1 MTDKYFNS
9 KTQINEL
16 PRISDRVSFIYIER
30 SKINRIDSAITS
42 TDSRGIVKIPAAM
55 IGVLLL
61 GPGVEITHR
70 AVELLGDTGTS
81 IIWVG
86 ENGVRNYS
94 NGRPLASS
102 TKFLE
107 KQAKL
112 VSNSRS
118 RLKVARKMYQMRFK
132 DENVENLTMQ
142 QLRGREG
149 SRVRG
154 VYRKYSKEYEIKWQ
168 GRNYRVED
176 FKDSDLINQAL
187 SACNVC
193 LYGIC
198 QSVIQALGMSS
209 GLGFVHTGHDKS
221 FVYDIA
227 DLYKAEITIPLAFKI
242 TSEFETSEDISRECR
257 LAMRDIIRE
266 TKLVS
271 KINKDLQYLMEI
283 DEEEAFEFDNIYL
296 WDEKEGHVAY
306 GISYEER
313 D

>member
-9 KTQINEL
+9 KIQINEL

-42 TDSRGIVKIPAAM
+42 TDSRGMVKIPAAM

-227 DLYKAEITIPLAFKI
+227 DLYKADLTIPLAFKI
-242 TSEFETSEDISRECR
+242 TSEYQSSEDISRECR

-296 WDEKEGHVAY
+296 WDEKEGHVDY

>member
-1 MTDKYFNS
+1 MTDNYFNS

-16 PRISDRVSFIYIER
+16 PRISDRVSFIYIEK

-42 TDSRGIVKIPAAM
+42 TDSRGMVKIPAAM

-70 AVELLGDTGTS
+70 AVELLGDNGTS

-112 VSNSRS
+112 VSNSRT
-118 RLKVARKMYQMRFK
+118 RLKVARKMYQMRFE
-132 DENVENLTMQ
+132 DEDVENLTMQ

-149 SRVRG
+149 SRIRG
-154 VYRKYSKEYEIKWQ
+154 VYRKYSKEYEIKWKR
-168 GRNYRVED
+168 RNYKVED
-176 FKDSDLINQAL
+176 FKDSDIINQAL

-227 DLYKAEITIPLAFKI
+227 DLYKADITIPLAFKI
-242 TSEFETSEDISRECR
+242 TSEYESSEDISRECR

-283 DEEEAFEFDNIYL
+283 DKEEAFEFDNIYL

>member
-42 TDSRGIVKIPAAM
+42 TDSRGMVKIPAAM

-112 VSNSRS
+112 VSNSRT

-168 GRNYRVED
+168 GRNYKVED

-242 TSEFETSEDISRECR
+242 ASEYQSSEDISRECR
-257 LAMRDIIRE
+257 LAMRDKIRE
-266 TKLVS
+266 KKLVS

-283 DEEEAFEFDNIYL
+283 DNEEVFEFDNIYL

>member
-9 KTQINEL
+9 KIQINEL

-42 TDSRGIVKIPAAM
+42 TDSRGMVKIPAAM

-112 VSNSRS
+112 VSNSRT

-168 GRNYRVED
+168 GRNYKVED

-242 TSEFETSEDISRECR
+242 ASEFESSEDISRECR

-266 TKLVS
+266 KKFVS

-283 DEEEAFEFDNIYL
+283 DKEEAFEFDNIYL

>member
-9 KTQINEL
+9 KIQINEL

-42 TDSRGIVKIPAAM
+42 TDSRGMVKIPAAM

-61 GPGVEITHR
+61 GLGVEITHR

-112 VSNSRS
+112 VSNSRT

-142 QLRGREG
+142 QLRGSEG

-168 GRNYRVED
+168 GRNYKVED

-242 TSEFETSEDISRECR
+242 TSEFESSEDISRECR

-266 TKLVS
+266 KKLVS
-271 KINKDLQYLMEI
+271 KINKDLQYLMEL
-283 DEEEAFEFDNIYL
+283 DNEEVFEFDNIYL

>member
-9 KTQINEL
+9 KIQINEL

-42 TDSRGIVKIPAAM
+42 TDSRGMVKIPAAM

-112 VSNSRS
+112 VSNSRT

-168 GRNYRVED
+168 GRNYKVED

-242 TSEFETSEDISRECR
+242 TSEFESSEDISRECR

-266 TKLVS
+266 KKLVS
-271 KINKDLQYLMEI
+271 KINKDLQYLMEL
-283 DEEEAFEFDNIYL
+283 DNEEVFEFDNIYL

>member
-1 MTDKYFNS
+1 MTDKFFNS

-30 SKINRIDSAITS
+30 SKINRIDSAIIS
-42 TDSRGIVKIPAAM
+42 TDSRGMVKIPAAM

-112 VSNSRS
+112 VSNSRT
-118 RLKVARKMYQMRFK
+118 RLKVARKMYQMRFE
-132 DENVENLTMQ
+132 DEDVENLTMQ

-154 VYRKYSKEYEIKWQ
+154 VYRKYSKSYDIKWE
-168 GRNYRVED
+168 GRNYKVED

-227 DLYKAEITIPLAFKI
+227 DLYKADITIPLAFKI
-242 TSEFETSEDISRECR
+242 TSEYESSEDISRECR

-283 DEEEAFEFDNIYL
+283 DNEDAFEFDNIYL

-313 D
+313 E

>member
-9 KTQINEL
+9 KIQINEL

-112 VSNSRS
+112 VSNSRT

-168 GRNYRVED
+168 GRNYKVED

-242 TSEFETSEDISRECR
+242 TSEFESSEDISRECR

-266 TKLVS
+266 KKLVS
-271 KINKDLQYLMEI
+271 KINKDLQYLMEL
-283 DEEEAFEFDNIYL
+283 DNEEVFEFDNIYL

>member
-1 MTDKYFNS
+1 MTDKFFNS

-42 TDSRGIVKIPAAM
+42 TDSRGMVKIPAAM

-112 VSNSRS
+112 VSNSRT
-118 RLKVARKMYQMRFK
+118 RLKVARKMYQMRFE
-132 DENVENLTMQ
+132 DEDVENLTMQ

-154 VYRKYSKEYEIKWQ
+154 VYRKYSKSYDIKWE
-168 GRNYRVED
+168 GRNYKVED

-227 DLYKAEITIPLAFKI
+227 DLYKADITIPLSFKI
-242 TSEFETSEDISRECR
+242 TSEYESSEDISRECR

-283 DEEEAFEFDNIYL
+283 DNEDAFEFDNIYL

-313 D
+313 E

>member
-42 TDSRGIVKIPAAM
+42 TDSRGMVKIPAAM

-112 VSNSRS
+112 VSNSRT

-168 GRNYRVED
+168 GRNYKVED

-227 DLYKAEITIPLAFKI
+227 DLYKADITIPLAFKI
-242 TSEFETSEDISRECR
+242 TSEYESSEDISRECR

-271 KINKDLQYLMEI
+271 KINKDLQYLMGI
-283 DEEEAFEFDNIYL
+283 DDEEAFEFDNIYL

-306 GISYEER
+306 EISYEER

>member
-9 KTQINEL
+9 KIQINEL

-42 TDSRGIVKIPAAM
+42 TDSRGMVKIPAAM

-61 GPGVEITHR
+61 GLGVEITHR

-112 VSNSRS
+112 VSNSRT

-168 GRNYRVED
+168 GRNYKVED

-242 TSEFETSEDISRECR
+242 TSEFESSEDISRECR

-266 TKLVS
+266 KKLVS
-271 KINKDLQYLMEI
+271 KINKDLQYLMEL
-283 DEEEAFEFDNIYL
+283 DNEEVFEFDNIYL